1 VQRVRAHLADGGAGL
16 RSMAGCAARTPT
28 PDALCPCLAAP
39 GRRLRRSD
47 SCAGGESSRR
57 SSRASSIHAIRS
69 STGCDPRSASR
80 RPTARRSP
88 SRFRTSS
95 QCFATRLV
103 LAFVTDRTSPA
114 YGEYPNQAGF
124 AAHSLVAEV
133 RACSAGQGLRSPANE
148 QCGSGG
154 GTGAPAPCP
163 TRASEISGPREA
175 DASRARLRVQAL
187 PSATRRNATR
197 QDSTRAACAVV

>member
-28 PDALCPCLAAP
+28 PHALCPCLAAP
-39 GRRLRRSD
+39 GRRWRRSD
-47 SCAGGESSRR
+47 SCAGGESSLR

-95 QCFATRLV
+95 QCFATRRSRFRSARSASCSRSSRTGHRRRTGSTPTRRASPRTRWWRRCARARPAKV
-103 LAFVTDRTSPA
+103 SARRRTS
-114 YGEYPNQAGF
+114 
-124 AAHSLVAEV
+124 
-133 RACSAGQGLRSPANE
+133 SAGAGVGRARRRRAGRERLRSV
-148 QCGSGG
+148 
-154 GTGAPAPCP
+154 
-163 TRASEISGPREA
+163 A
-175 DASRARLRVQAL
+175 DRAREKRTHHAQG
-187 PSATRRNATR
+187 
-197 QDSTRAACAVV
+197 